1 MKYFFQKG
9 VERMARTVSTVDGYK
24 KETIKHMK
32 ALGTYKVEYNPLI
45 DVYSDLLYQYNKGM
59 KEFAA
64 TGYQYETETASGG
77 TKKSGLVS
85 AMEVLR
91 KDIGTY
97 SDRLRLN
104 PQRMQDEAK
113 KETETNPLAQFLS
126 QQGKK

>member
-1 MKYFFQKG
+1 
-9 VERMARTVSTVDGYK
+9 MARTVSTVEGYK

-32 ALGTYKVEYNPLI
+32 ALGTYKAEYIPLI
-45 DVYSDLLYQYNKGM
+45 DVYSDRLFKYNKGM

-64 TGYQYETETASGG
+64 GGYQYETETGSGG

-104 PQRMQDEAK
+104 PQRMQDEVK
-113 KETETNPLAQFLS
+113 KEVGTNPLAQFLS
-126 QQGKK
+126 KQGSN